1 MYNLF
6 IVEDEWLV
14 LQGLKLTIPWEEMR
28 CTLIGEAR
36 DGQAGLEGILA
47 NPPDILLTDIRMPAM
62 DGIQLAEKV
71 AELLPQVKVVFLT
84 GFDDFIYAQKAVKLG
99 AADFVLKPTNPDEL
113 IQVIGRITSKLDEER
128 RLQSQ
133 QERLKLKYGWEKP
146 LIEEKVLYDLM
157 LDYAGTLEKEWFVE
171 YGTGLEHTDGGVVI
185 PPYRVVLLQMDGLK
199 DMGTD
204 SRQLR
209 DQIKERIKELSK
221 ELSTLTLVRINE
233 TRYAFLANRQ
243 IERGDLADLF
253 DSLMVLLSSFAQRC
267 VLTVSHSFTTIDM
280 IPAAYIQAM
289 RAMYQTVFLGGEKM
303 IWFEDIERLQETVSV
318 NHTVLKELI
327 ELVKWGN
334 PSSIEAQTGLW
345 YSHLIHLHADGFTAR
360 RSFFEFIVT
369 LNSLLLRD
377 SELHNIVIDSGF
389 LLTSAERVDDSL
401 EQWLIRLN
409 DTLFEWNRQCAELSD
424 PQKKSG
430 FEEIELF
437 IREHYAEDISLQGIA
452 ERYHMSES
460 YFSRL
465 FKKQVGTSFLEYVT
479 LIRVGQAKELLT
491 NPRLRIYEVS
501 VQVGY
506 QDQRYFSQLFR
517 KYTGETPTEFRKR
530 LGIESLPL

>member
-1 MYNLF
+1 MYKLF

-14 LQGLKLTIPWEEMR
+14 LQGLKLTIPWEEMH
-28 CTLIGEAR
+28 CTVIGEAR
-36 DGQAGLEGILA
+36 DGQAGLEGIMA

-71 AELLPQVKVVFLT
+71 AELLPHVKIVFLT

-113 IQVIGRITSKLDEER
+113 IQVIGRITSKLDEDR

-133 QERLKLKYGWEKP
+133 QERMKVKYGWEQP
-146 LIEEKVLYDLM
+146 LIEEKILYDLM
-157 LDYAGTLEKEWFVE
+157 LDYAGTLEREWFLE
-171 YGTGLEHTDGGVVI
+171 FGTGIESTEGGVVI
-185 PPYRVVLLQMDGLK
+185 PPYRVLLLQMDGLK

-204 SRQLR
+204 SIQLK
-209 DQIKERIKELSK
+209 DQIKERIK

-233 TRYAFLANRQ
+233 TRYALLANRQ
-243 IERGDLADLF
+243 VERADLAIFIDN
-253 DSLMVLLSSFAQRC
+253 LMMLVSSSAQRC
-267 VLTVSHSFTTIDM
+267 VLTVSHSFTTIDL
-280 IPAAYIQAM
+280 IPIAYIQAM
-289 RAMYQTVFLGGEKM
+289 RALYQTVFLGGEKI
-303 IWFEDIERLQETVSV
+303 IWFEDIEQQQETASV
-318 NHTVLKELI
+318 NHTVLKDLI

-334 PSSIEAQTGLW
+334 ASSIEAQTRLW
-345 YSHLIHLHADGFTAR
+345 YSHLIHLHSDGLEAR

-377 SELHNIVIDSGF
+377 NELHNIVIDSGF
-389 LLTSAERVDDSL
+389 LLTSVERVDDSL
-401 EQWLIRLN
+401 DQWLIRLN
-409 DTLFEWNRQCAELSD
+409 DALFEWNRQCVEQSD

-479 LIRVGQAKELLT
+479 LIRVRQAKELLT
-491 NPRLRIYEVS
+491 NPRLKIYEVS

-506 QDQRYFSQLFR
+506 QDPRYFSQLFR